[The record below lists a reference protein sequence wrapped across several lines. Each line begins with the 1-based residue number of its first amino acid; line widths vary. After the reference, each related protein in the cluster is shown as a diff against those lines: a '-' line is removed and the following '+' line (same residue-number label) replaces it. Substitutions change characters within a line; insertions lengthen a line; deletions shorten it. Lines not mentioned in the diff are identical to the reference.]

1 VHDPAFG
8 SKELGTDVV
17 SVKLKK
23 LFSILSSN
31 VDLPFKKKKKHRFHG
46 SSSGHTS

>member
-31 VDLPFKKKKKHRFHG
+31 IDLPFSKEEATLISWQH
-46 SSSGHTS
+46 SSHTP